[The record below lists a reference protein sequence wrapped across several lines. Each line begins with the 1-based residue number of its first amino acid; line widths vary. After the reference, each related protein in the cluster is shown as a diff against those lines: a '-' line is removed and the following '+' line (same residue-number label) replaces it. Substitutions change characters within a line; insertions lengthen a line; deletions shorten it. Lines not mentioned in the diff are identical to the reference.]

1 MIEEL
6 FMPAALRAKIKRDP
20 QKTRAHLLNAGV
32 KLFSQRG
39 YDGVSVDEIVH
50 QAGVN
55 KRMLYHYYGNKD
67 GLYVEVLR
75 VVFAE
80 LESLEIAVL
89 TGDVSTADAIRNVL
103 KEYFAFLEE
112 HPEFVSLL
120 MWENLHR
127 GRFLDVHPNLLS
139 KSKVLAQLREI
150 VVRAR
155 AAGEIDQDLD
165 VRHLLVLL
173 YGACFI
179 YQSNR
184 FTLRHTMEL
193 DCQHPSVLRDGLCL
207 AQNII
212 VRGLLS
218 PCGPTKGRAN
228 ELEKS

>member
-1 MIEEL
+1 
-6 FMPAALRAKIKRDP
+6 MPGTVKAKIKRNP
-20 QKTRAHLLNAGV
+20 QKTRASILKAGV
-32 KLFSQRG
+32 KLFSRRG
-39 YDGVSVDEIVH
+39 YDGVAVDEIV
-50 QAGVN
+50 QLAGVN

-89 TGDVSTADAIRNVL
+89 TEDVSTADAIRKVL
-103 KEYFAFLEE
+103 KEYFDFLEG

-120 MWENLHR
+120 MWENLNR
-127 GRFLDVHPNLLS
+127 GRFLDMHPNLLS
-139 KSKVLAQLREI
+139 KSKVLARLREI
-150 VVRAR
+150 VARAR
-155 AAGEIDQDLD
+155 AAEEIDQDVD
-165 VRHLLVLL
+165 ARHLLVLL

-193 DCQHPSVLRDGLCL
+193 DCRHPTVLRDGLRL

-218 PCGPTKGRAN
+218 PALVDGRMPDTCTK
-228 ELEKS
+228 

>member
-1 MIEEL
+1 
-6 FMPAALRAKIKRDP
+6 MPGTVRAKIKRNP
-20 QKTRAHLLNAGV
+20 QKTRAGILNAGV
-32 KLFSQRG
+32 KLFSLRG
-39 YDGVSVDEIVH
+39 YDGVSVDEIV
-50 QAGVN
+50 QRAGVN

-89 TGDVSTADAIRNVL
+89 TEDVSTADAIRKVL
-103 KEYFAFLEE
+103 KEYFVFLEG

-139 KSKVLAQLREI
+139 KSKVLARLREI
-150 VVRAR
+150 VARAR
-155 AAGEIDQDLD
+155 AAGEIDQDVD
-165 VRHLLVLL
+165 ARHLLVLL

-193 DCQHPSVLRDGLCL
+193 DCRRPSVLRDGLRL
-207 AQNII
+207 AQDII

-218 PCGPTKGRAN
+218 PDRRPQGTAN
-228 ELEKS
+228 